1 MRYYDLTKEGK
12 VRGSYAVPQPGL
24 ERDGGPVELILLED
38 APNDESKW
46 DGRNW
51 IPDQDK
57 IDIRLSSEAKQ
68 KLKEIDLASIRSI
81 REYLSKQENA
91 SEFLKNLETQ
101 AIIEREKIKV

>member
-12 VRGSYAVPQPGL
+12 VMGSYAVPQPGL
-24 ERDGGPVELILLED
+24 ERDGVPVELTLLGD
-38 APNDESKW
+38 APNDETKW
-46 DGRNW
+46 DGKNW

-57 IDIRLSSEAKQ
+57 IDTRLSNEAKQ

-81 REYLSKQENA
+81 REYLSKQEDGP
-91 SEFLKNLETQ
+91 EFLKNLETQ